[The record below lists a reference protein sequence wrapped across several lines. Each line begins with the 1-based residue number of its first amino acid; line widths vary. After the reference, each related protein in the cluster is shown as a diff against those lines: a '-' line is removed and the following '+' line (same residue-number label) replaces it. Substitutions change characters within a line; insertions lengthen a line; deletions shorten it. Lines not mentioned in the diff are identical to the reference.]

1 MATATPPVAG
11 TEATPPVAG
20 TEATPPVAGTA
31 EVTPQVPGRRDME
44 AAVHVIKD
52 NADRLFL
59 WDYERD
65 RGQLVT
71 LYNKAMGS
79 QWNSVTDL
87 DWSIDVDPERL
98 VAEQDNPLLA
108 LSRVAGT
115 LPGSPMAS
123 WTEKEY
129 SQLGIEFFKANL
141 SQFMHGEQGAM
152 MTAAKIV
159 ETVPWIDAKYY
170 ASTQTMDEARHTEVF
185 AKYLRTKL
193 GDAYPMSPF
202 LKEQIWSLLEDSRWD
217 IAYLGMQIVIES
229 LALAAFGD
237 MLRRT
242 KEPLLTKLLRYVM
255 SDEAR
260 HVAFGVLTLSE
271 FYRDL
276 SEAELKERQE
286 FLVDA
291 TLNSR
296 SRATTPEVWERMGT
310 TGEDVF
316 PFIMQAAEQTQL
328 NPMRGFA
335 RGFFA
340 KLVPN
345 VRKLGLLDAN
355 NGYLRERWGEAGP
368 ARVRVRRRHRV
379 RLRVLRRGGAGPGG
393 AGRAAQGAEQA
404 RRRKGERGTLRHR
417 AGAGHLP
424 GAPRGRGA
432 PVRRPHRPGIPG
444 AGQALR
450 DDERGRHVHDAE
462 GTPRGATGA
471 GGLRARSVLRPEV
484 RRAQGLGRGT
494 AGPPGRARLGRD
506 GGDDRRELL
515 PHRPEAPGGTRRAR
529 PRNEPRRPAETGSG
543 EGAEAQWAGLS
554 PVSVASMFSL

>member
-1 MATATPPVAG
+1 MAA
-11 TEATPPVAG
+11 EATPP
-20 TEATPPVAGTA
+20 
-31 EVTPQVPGRRDME
+31 VPGRRDMDE
-44 AAVHVIKD
+44 AVQVIHD

-59 WDYERD
+59 WDYDRD

-87 DWSIDVDPERL
+87 DWSTDVDPERL
-98 VAEQDNPLLA
+98 VAEQDSPLLA
-108 LSRVAGT
+108 VARVAGT
-115 LPGSPMAS
+115 LPGSPMAT

-129 SQLGIEFFKANL
+129 TQLGIEFFKANL

-202 LKEQIWSLLEDSRWD
+202 LKAQIWSLLEDSRWD

-276 SEAELKERQE
+276 SEAELLERQE
-286 FLVDA
+286 FMVDA

-296 SRATTPEVWERMGT
+296 ARATTPEVWERMGT
-310 TGEDVF
+310 TAEAVL
-316 PFIMQAAEQTQL
+316 PFIVQAAEKTKM
-328 NPMRGFA
+328 NPMRWL
-335 RGFFA
+335 R
-340 KLVPN
+340 PW
-345 VRKLGLLDAN
+345 LL
-355 NGYLRERWGEAGP
+355 RQAGP
-368 ARVRVRRRHRV
+368 QRPQARPARCQQRLPAREVGRGRAARVRVRRRHRLG
-379 RLRVLRRGGAGPGG
+379 LRVLRRRGPGPGG
-393 AGRAAQGAEQA
+393 GGRRGGRRTSG
-404 RRRKGERGTLRHR
+404 RRRGE
-417 AGAGHLP
+417 
-424 GAPRGRGA
+424 
-432 PVRRPHRPGIPG
+432 
-444 AGQALR
+444 
-450 DDERGRHVHDAE
+450 
-462 GTPRGATGA
+462 
-471 GGLRARSVLRPEV
+471 
-484 RRAQGLGRGT
+484 
-494 AGPPGRARLGRD
+494 
-506 GGDDRRELL
+506 
-515 PHRPEAPGGTRRAR
+515 
-529 PRNEPRRPAETGSG
+529 
-543 EGAEAQWAGLS
+543 
-554 PVSVASMFSL
+554 

>member
-1 MATATPPVAG
+1 MTTD
-11 TEATPPVAG
+11 
-20 TEATPPVAGTA
+20 
-31 EVTPQVPGRRDME
+31 VTPQSPSRAEMDE
-44 AAVHVIKD
+44 AVQVIHD
-52 NADRLFL
+52 HAERLFL

-71 LYNKAMGS
+71 LYNKAMSS
-79 QWNSVTDL
+79 QWNSVKDL
-87 DWSIDVDPERL
+87 DWSTEVDPEKL
-98 VAEQDNPLLA
+98 VAEQQSPVLA
-108 LSRVAGT
+108 MARVAGT
-115 LPGSPMAS
+115 LPGSPMAK

-193 GDAYPMSPF
+193 GEAYPMSPF
-202 LKEQIWSLLEDSRWD
+202 LKAQIWSLLEDSRWD

-242 KEPLLTKLLRYVM
+242 NEPLLTKLLRYVM

-271 FYRDL
+271 FYGAL
-276 SEAELKERQE
+276 SAAELRERQE

-291 TLNSR
+291 TLNQR
-296 SRATTPEVWERMGT
+296 ARATTPEVWERLGT
-310 TGEDVF
+310 TGEAVL
-316 PFIMQAAEQTQL
+316 PFLLQAAEQTKTNL
-328 NPMRGFA
+328 MGGFA

-355 NGYLRERWGEAGP
+355 DGWLREKW
-368 ARVRVRRRHRV
+368 
-379 RLRVLRRGGAGPGG
+379 
-393 AGRAAQGAEQA
+393 
-404 RRRKGERGTLRHR
+404 GERGLLEFEF
-417 AGAGHLP
+417 A
-424 GAPRGRGA
+424 
-432 PVRRPHRPGIPG
+432 
-444 AGQALR
+444 
-450 DDERGRHVHDAE
+450 DD
-462 GTPRGATGA
+462 
-471 GGLRARSVLRPEV
+471 
-484 RRAQGLGRGT
+484 
-494 AGPPGRARLGRD
+494 
-506 GGDDRRELL
+506 
-515 PHRPEAPGGTRRAR
+515 
-529 PRNEPRRPAETGSG
+529 TGSDY
-543 EGAEAQWAGLS
+543 ETYDAVAQDRAATAAQNGAVKG
-554 PVSVASMFSL
+554 